1 MNNVFI
7 KLFFSLMC
15 IFILFYMISFSLFEI
30 KQKNNSFGGIATII
44 FTVTSIILSNI
55 VFWIN

>member
-30 KQKNNSFGGIATII
+30 KQKNNPFGGIATII
-44 FTVTSIILSNI
+44 FTVTSIIISNI